1 MNEKQK
7 ILAVDDEFGVLESL
21 DLILGEDYELLRA
34 MNYKDAVNTFK
45 KHKPD
50 LIIIDLK
57 MPSFSGI
64 DVLKAVKKI
73 KPSTQVLIATG
84 YKVMEMA
91 QEAIKYGA
99 TDYAIKPFDIP
110 ELKEQVVRLLEKAK
124 AQATS

>member
-1 MNEKQK
+1 MNEKPK
-7 ILAVDDEFGVLESL
+7 ILAVDDEHGVLESL
-21 DLILGEDYELLRA
+21 ELILGEDYELLRA
-34 MNYKDAVNTFK
+34 MNYRDAVNTFK
-45 KHKPD
+45 KHQPD

-73 KPSTQVLIATG
+73 KPSTQTLIATG

-99 TDYAIKPFDIP
+99 TDYAIKPFNIQ
-110 ELKEQVVRLLEKAK
+110 ELKEQVARLLERAK
-124 AQATS
+124 NNK

>member
-1 MNEKQK
+1 MDEKPK
-7 ILAVDDEFGVLESL
+7 ILAVDDENGVLESFK
-21 DLILGEDYELLRA
+21 LILGEDYNLLCASTYR
-34 MNYKDAVNTFK
+34 DAVNTFK

-64 DVLKAVKKI
+64 DVLKAVKKM

-84 YKVMEMA
+84 YKVAEMA

-110 ELKEQVVRLLEKAK
+110 ELQEQVARLLERAK
-124 AQATS
+124 TQV